1 MRIVMITPD
10 IQIDRRIL
18 HEAETLIA
26 AGHEVI
32 LLANGHP
39 DQPSHEWVGRVKV
52 ERCSSTVPAQTRLER
67 AILFFQRKLIGLIN
81 RVSLFGQRLIGLVA
95 AVMNRLLGWVA
106 TLFQKGITLLAGLIN
121 GTAHF
126 AIRGVNALAPLTSY
140 EALLA
145 RRTIYYDPDVVHV
158 HDLPVLRVG
167 VAVRRQLKIPLVYD
181 AHEMYPTIGT
191 LTMRQKRILFQR
203 EQRLTP
209 ECTHVFT
216 VNSYLAEEM
225 ARNYRIPTPTVIWN
239 AIQPPPN
246 FDPCD
251 HHDRFRQEFAIP
263 SHHLILLYQGWFAPE
278 RGLQILLEGFA
289 RTREDIHLV
298 MMGYGEFG
306 QALQRAAQ
314 DLGVTHRVHF
324 KAAVPQDELL
334 FWTASA
340 DAGVIPYPPLDFNTR
355 FCSPNKLFEFIQAHL
370 PILANDLPFLRE
382 VVGRENFG
390 VVMPLEKPDDFTRGI
405 ELIFD
410 PALGGAARF
419 KASLQAG
426 ATRYHWS
433 VQAEILRRVYSSLQ
447 PAPVQSD

>member
-1 MRIVMITPD
+1 MRIVMVTPD

-26 AGHEVI
+26 AGYEVI
-32 LLANGHP
+32 LLADGHP

-52 ERCSSTVPAQTRLER
+52 ERCSSAVPAPTRPER
-67 AILFFQRKLIGLIN
+67 TILFFQRKLIGLVN
-81 RVSLFGQRLIGLVA
+81 RVSLLGQRLIGLVA

-106 TLFQKGITLLAGLIN
+106 TLFQKGITQLAGLIN
-121 GTAHF
+121 RAAQL
-126 AIRGVNALAPLTSY
+126 AIRGVNALAPLTGY

-145 RRTIYYDPDVVHV
+145 RRAIYYDPDVVHV

-167 VAVRRQLKIPLVYD
+167 VAVRRQLRIPLVYD
-181 AHEMYPTIGT
+181 AHEIYPAIRT
-191 LTMRQKRILFQR
+191 LTARQKQTLFQR
-203 EQRLTP
+203 EKRLTP
-209 ECTHVFT
+209 ECAQVIT
-216 VNSYLAEEM
+216 VNSYLAKEM
-225 ARNYRIPTPTVIWN
+225 AHNYRIPTPTVIWN

-246 FDPCD
+246 FDPRD
-251 HHDRFRQEFAIP
+251 HHNLFRQELAIP
-263 SHHLILLYQGWFAPE
+263 DHHLILLYQGWFSPD

-306 QALQRAAQ
+306 QALQDAAQ

-340 DAGVIPYPPLDFNTR
+340 DAGVIPYPPLDSNTR

-390 VVMPLEKPDDFTRGI
+390 VVLPLENSDDITRGI

-419 KASLQAG
+419 KASLQSG
-426 ATRYHWS
+426 AARYHWS
-433 VQAEILRRVYSSLQ
+433 VQAETLRRVYSGLQ
-447 PAPVQSD
+447 PAPVQLD